1 VLKLKRSRIICSII
15 TIIYLI
21 LLVYIGACLIR
32 NSISIKSNLGLGIK
46 TLYIAIVAIA
56 VSMYMLLKKRLVK
69 KVVSSKLMTMYK
81 YVYLGVITLISR
93 IALVYVYSERT
104 VEPLD
109 ASFSNGVGSYL
120 FKLVNYVIDNP
131 LYTNILIN
139 TTITFGVVLIIK
151 NILINITKSDFLS
164 SLAATLYIFLPQSI
178 YFVTEYNRYNFNL
191 LLVLLGTALLIHII
205 DLVKQYKLKNNKYIY
220 MSILLS
226 ILASV
231 EIIFGGS
238 YLFWVLLVV
247 ILLVS
252 ATYIDIAHIS
262 FGQAIKS
269 KLSFKWSRILY
280 KIEQTNFSKLINTA
294 LIVVVTCGVTTLILC
309 LVGASS
315 NLEGFSSINELEAKL
330 INALSTS
337 RNYYIVVI
345 SLIVLFEIIGV
356 VLKRTLDIK
365 MICIKVLNILV
376 IILMLFSK
384 NTTYTATIF
393 DVTLI
398 MLVVS
403 NMCNIYYNREEKI
416 KLLKEKN

>member
-1 VLKLKRSRIICSII
+1 LKRSRIICSII

>member
-1 VLKLKRSRIICSII
+1 MLKLKRSRIICSII